1 MNYIPGDINDYL
13 QKEHYFLIN
22 QDFSWINC
30 GSKRYNKMSD
40 SKDWH
45 ETETIKL
52 KKDDIIVVRFFE
64 PSRSCPTLYTYLE
77 RVIYNN
83 DDVINYKKETIISY
97 ALIQGLKD
105 PLQGN
110 SVFNDLTKLFE
121 RDKKIESILC

>member
-22 QDFSWINC
+22 QDFSWMNC
-30 GSKRYNKMSD
+30 GPKRYSEMSD
-40 SKDWH
+40 SKDWD
-45 ETETIKL
+45 ETETIEL

-64 PSRSCPTLYTYLE
+64 PRSYLTLYTYLE

-83 DDVINYKKETIISY
+83 GDVINYKKETIISY
-97 ALIQGLKD
+97 ALIQG
-105 PLQGN
+105 N
-110 SVFNDLTKLFE
+110 SVSLFTDITKSFE

>member
-30 GSKRYNKMSD
+30 GPKRYSEMSD
-40 SKDWH
+40 SKDWD
-45 ETETIKL
+45 ETETIEL

-64 PSRSCPTLYTYLE
+64 PRSYLTLYTYLE

-83 DDVINYKKETIISY
+83 GDIINYKKETIISY
-97 ALIQGLKD
+97 ALIQG
-105 PLQGN
+105 N
-110 SVFNDLTKLFE
+110 SVFLFTDVTKSFE

>member
-13 QKEHYFLIN
+13 QKEHYFLIH

-30 GSKRYNKMSD
+30 GLKRYSEMSD
-40 SKDWH
+40 SKDWD
-45 ETETIKL
+45 ETETIEL

-64 PSRSCPTLYTYLE
+64 PSRSSSNACPTLYTYLE

-83 DDVINYKKETIISY
+83 GDVINYKKETIISY
-97 ALIQGLKD
+97 AFI
-105 PLQGN
+105 QGN
-110 SVFNDLTKLFE
+110 SVSLFNDVTKSFE